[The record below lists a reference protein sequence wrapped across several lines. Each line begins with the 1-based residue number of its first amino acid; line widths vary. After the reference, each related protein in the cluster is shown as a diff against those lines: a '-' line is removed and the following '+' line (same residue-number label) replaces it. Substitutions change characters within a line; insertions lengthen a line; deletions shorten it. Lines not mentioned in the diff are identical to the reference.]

1 MSIEFLRR
9 LPLLA
14 GLSDADLD
22 WLYQKTEPVAFPAGD
37 ILMQEGDPAGDLYII
52 VDGEFEISK
61 RSGPQNIAIAV
72 RAPGEV
78 LGEMALLDH
87 APRSATVRA
96 LRDSR
101 LLKVPQDAFVQ
112 LLSSSST
119 AALAILR
126 TVSQRL
132 RTNEALLRQQEKMAG
147 LGTLAAGLAHE
158 LNNPAA
164 AARRGI
170 AQLRDTLADW
180 ERWTLALNACAL
192 SDDQIARVQ
201 KLRATLAE
209 RAAAPVDLDP
219 LARGDRESDAQAWLE
234 DRGIDRAWELAPTLV
249 TFGWDADTLQSLA
262 DTFADDQLSVIAP
275 WLGVGSSVYALL
287 DEVGRSAE
295 RISEIVGAVKSYS
308 FLDQAPVQDVDV
320 HQGLDNTLVIL
331 RHKLKQGVRVRR
343 DYGAGLP
350 RIEAY
355 GSELNQVWTNIIDN
369 AIDAMQGQGELTIRT
384 YADDG
389 HVVVEIA
396 DNGPGIPPHIQSRI
410 FEPFY
415 TTKPPGVGTGLGLN
429 IAYNVVQRHMG
440 RITVTSQPGET
451 RFQVRLPIHLQRG

>member
-1 MSIEFLRR
+1 
-9 LPLLA
+9 
-14 GLSDADLD
+14 
-22 WLYQKTEPVAFPAGD
+22 
-37 ILMQEGDPAGDLYII
+37 
-52 VDGEFEISK
+52 
-61 RSGPQNIAIAV
+61 
-72 RAPGEV
+72 
-78 LGEMALLDH
+78 
-87 APRSATVRA
+87 
-96 LRDSR
+96 
-101 LLKVPQDAFVQ
+101 
-112 LLSSSST
+112 
-119 AALAILR
+119 
-126 TVSQRL
+126 
-132 RTNEALLRQQEKMAG
+132 
-147 LGTLAAGLAHE
+147 
-158 LNNPAA
+158 
-164 AARRGI
+164 
-170 AQLRDTLADW
+170 
-180 ERWTLALNACAL
+180 
-192 SDDQIARVQ
+192 
-201 KLRATLAE
+201 
-209 RAAAPVDLDP
+209 

-343 DYGAGLP
+343 DYDAGLP

-396 DNGPGIPPHIQSRI
+396 DSGPGIPPHIQSRI
-410 FEPFY
+410 FEPFF

-451 RFQVRLPIHLQRG
+451 RFQVRLPIQLKRG

>member
-22 WLYQKTEPVAFPAGD
+22 WLYQKTEPVSFPAGE
-37 ILMQEGDPAGDLYII
+37 ILIREGDPAGDLYII

-87 APRSATVRA
+87 SPRSATVRA

-164 AARRGI
+164 AARRGVE
-170 AQLRDTLADW
+170 QLKEALAEW
-180 ERWTLALNACAL
+180 ERLMLALNACAL
-192 SDDQIARVQ
+192 SGDQIAQVQ
-201 KLRATLAE
+201 TLRATLAE
-209 RAAAPVDLDP
+209 RAAAPVDPDP
-219 LARGDRESDAQAWLE
+219 LARGDRESDAQVWLE
-234 DRGIDRAWELAPTLV
+234 DRGIDRAWELASTLV
-249 TFGWDADTLQSLA
+249 AFGWDADALHTLA
-262 DTFADDQLSVIAP
+262 DTFADDQLPVIAP

-343 DYGAGLP
+343 DYDAGLP

-384 YADDG
+384 YAEDEQ
-389 HVVVEIA
+389 VVVEIA

-410 FEPFY
+410 FEAFF

-429 IAYNVVQRHMG
+429 IAYNVVQRHLG

-451 RFQVRLPIHLQRG
+451 RFQVRLPIQLKRG

>member
-22 WLYQKTEPVAFPAGD
+22 WLYQKTEPVSIPAGD
-37 ILMQEGDPAGDLYII
+37 ILMREGDPAGDLYII

-61 RSGPQNIAIAV
+61 RSGLQNIAIAV

-87 APRSATVRA
+87 SPRSATVRA

-101 LLKVPQDAFVQ
+101 LLTVPQDAFTQ

-119 AALAILR
+119 AALTILR

-164 AARRGI
+164 AARRGV
-170 AQLRDTLADW
+170 AQLQEALAEW
-180 ERWTLALNACAL
+180 ERWTLALNTCAL
-192 SDDQIARVQ
+192 SGAQIARVQ
-201 KLRATLAE
+201 ALRASLAE

-234 DRGIDRAWELAPTLV
+234 DRGVDRAWDLAPTLV
-249 TFGWDADTLQSLA
+249 AFGWDAGALQALA
-262 DTFADDQLSVIAP
+262 DTFTGDQLSVIAS
-275 WLGVGSSVYALL
+275 WLAAGSSVYALL

-331 RHKLKQGVRVRR
+331 RHKLKQGVHVRR

-369 AIDAMQGQGELTIRT
+369 AIDAMKGQGELTIRT
-384 YADDG
+384 YAEDG
-389 HVVVEIA
+389 QVVVEIA

-410 FEPFY
+410 FEAFF

-429 IAYNVVQRHMG
+429 IAYNIVQRHSG
-440 RITVTSQPGET
+440 RITVKSQPGET
-451 RFQVRLPIHLQRG
+451 RFQVRLPIQLKRG

>member
-22 WLYQKTEPVAFPAGD
+22 WLYQKTEPVSIPAGD
-37 ILMQEGDPAGDLYII
+37 ILMREGDPAGDLYII

-61 RSGPQNIAIAV
+61 RSGLQNIAIAV

-87 APRSATVRA
+87 SPRSATVRA

-101 LLKVPQDAFVQ
+101 LLKVPQDAFTQ

-164 AARRGI
+164 AARRGV
-170 AQLRDTLADW
+170 AQLKETLAEW
-180 ERWTLALNACAL
+180 EKSMLALNACAL
-192 SDDQIARVQ
+192 SGDQMARVQ
-201 KLRATLAE
+201 NLRAALAE

-219 LARGDRESDAQAWLE
+219 LTRGDRESDAQAWLE

-249 TFGWDADTLQSLA
+249 TFGWDASALQTLA
-262 DTFADDQLSVIAP
+262 DAFTDDQLSVIAP
-275 WLGVGSSVYALL
+275 WLAAGSSVYALL

-331 RHKLKQGVRVRR
+331 RHKLKQGVHVRR
-343 DYGAGLP
+343 YYGVNLP

-369 AIDAMQGQGELTIRT
+369 AIDAMHGQGELTIRT
-384 YADDG
+384 YAEDG
-389 HVVVEIA
+389 QVVVEIA

-410 FEPFY
+410 FEAFF

-429 IAYNVVQRHMG
+429 IAYNVVQRHSG

-451 RFQVRLPIHLQRG
+451 RFQVRLPIQLKRG